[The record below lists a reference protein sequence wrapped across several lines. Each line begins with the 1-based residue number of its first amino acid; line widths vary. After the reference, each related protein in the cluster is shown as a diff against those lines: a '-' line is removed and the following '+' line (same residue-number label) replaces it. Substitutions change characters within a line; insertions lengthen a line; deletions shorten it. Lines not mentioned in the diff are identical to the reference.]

1 MPPASEPSVPRPRV
15 GRRILGLDPGS
26 VVTGWGIVY
35 AAGDSL
41 NHVAFGTIATVGA
54 QAQGARLSRIYRGIQ
69 QIIAR
74 YQPDGVSLEKVFF
87 ARNAQSALKLGQAR
101 GVALLAAAEKELDVY
116 EYSSNEIKSAVV
128 GYGHASKAQ
137 VQSMV
142 ASLLQVSGKIAADAA
157 DALAAAICHLHCE
170 SFRSRILEAAP
181 DGHLVMQRRKSSS
194 GLAK

>member
-1 MPPASEPSVPRPRV
+1 MAPASDPSARRAVV
-15 GRRILGLDPGS
+15 GRRILGIDPGS
-26 VVTGWGIVY
+26 VVTGWGIVH
-35 AAGDSL
+35 AAGHSL
-41 NHVAFGTIATVGA
+41 NHVACGTIATVGT
-54 QAQGARLSRIYRGIQ
+54 QTQGARLSRIYRGIQ
-69 QIIAR
+69 QIITR

-87 ARNAQSALKLGQAR
+87 ARNPQSALKLGQAR

-142 ASLLQVSGKIAADAA
+142 ASLLHVSGKIAADAA
-157 DALAAAICHLHCE
+157 DALAAAICHLHGE

-181 DGHLVMQRRKSSS
+181 GGNLVVRRRKSSS
-194 GLAK
+194 ALVE